1 MTVADAKWIYD
12 YASTGTRVNIVQ
24 GSSSR
29 PGPLGKPAT
38 IRVDYTINYDPTD
51 PEVPVS
57 RKAADYKA
65 GHISGYMTSDGR
77 KVGY

>member
-1 MTVADAKWIYD
+1 MAQ
-12 YASTGTRVNIVQ
+12 SFTGLQGIPFLFDQ
-24 GSSSR
+24 GSSSK